1 MTLDLDKLIADED
14 ISYEESISKD
24 PTNISTWI
32 SYYNF
37 KSNATSTTS
46 LYNKLFI
53 LYRSVKS
60 NPTSIELWQLLIDLV
75 LLEQSQIQSDTIIE
89 IFETALINLL
99 TNHKIWI
106 QFFKYLL
113 LTSSDGDDGEYHI
126 NKVTYI
132 RRMFNNCLKSIPLVD
147 HILIWPLYLQFADT
161 IGGITAV
168 KIYLKYKQ
176 FLPLP
181 ILQRKENVNKQRNY
195 GMNLHEIIDKLRKF
209 GDVENVMKFYYE
221 IITNPNDY
229 AKLPQPIV
237 YYLFQ
242 YIDLLIRIKKSFDDD
257 YFETLLTKS
266 LYQYPDHL
274 GKLYIKATKY
284 FKSRG
289 NIEKTRYYYNQG
301 IKKCCTIKD
310 FTMIYDSYLQF
321 EENQVT
327 EITEKVDPESDLG
340 SLYLDDFE
348 KLIDDR
354 KILLNDMKL
363 RQNINDLDTWFERFE
378 IIETQT
384 PDDLNLL
391 IQTLTQALKSIN
403 PLKVVTTNNSK
414 LSGIWLKYVDIYSSR
429 GDFQTADLIFSKSVL
444 SQYIDPDELAELY
457 INWSEMILGSDK
469 FPETKAIEI
478 LDDILY
484 REYSDINYTDNS
496 KPVQQRIIKS
506 IKLWNFYIDL
516 LESFIES
523 DNQLKEIEKVTNAYQ
538 HLIKLKIAT
547 PRIMINFAQFLE
559 SWNQYEQCFNVLHQ
573 ALKIFQ
579 NDNQIKFEIWNVYL
593 IKAIK
598 HIQLTERI
606 RDLFEQSINEIAAYL
621 VKPILLLYYQYE
633 LDQGYTYNAIKI
645 LIKSLTE
652 KFTPAQKDHKLS
664 TTNPQQ
670 RKEINLLKFEIY
682 KLIMI
687 KLGEIQDIE
696 QFNKIGTMAMNDE
709 YLSNYQLFDLG
720 SRFIKFEI
728 STVTATAA
736 AATTNGNI
744 TTTSDSQWGRIRE
757 LFKFLCQSTLLDESW
772 KMWESFEMEYGDEL
786 SFKDML
792 RFKRIVLNSI
802 ANDKAIRES
811 ANPMG
816 FLKSMS
822 ITTTPNTKTESDEK
836 IANPDIIDI
845 DM

>member
-75 LLEQSQIQSDTIIE
+75 LLEQSQIQSSTIIE
-89 IFETALINLL
+89 VFETALISLL
-99 TNHKIWI
+99 TNHEIWI
-106 QFFKYLL
+106 QFFKFLL
-113 LTSSDGDDGEYHI
+113 STTTIDDSCGI

-132 RRMFNNCLKSIPLVD
+132 RRMFNNCLQSLPLVD
-147 HILIWPLYLQFADT
+147 HKMIWPIYLQFADT
-161 IGGITAV
+161 IGGITAI

-176 FLPLP
+176 YLPQS
-181 ILQRKENVNKQRNY
+181 ILQGKEDINKQKNY
-195 GMNLHEIIDKLRKF
+195 GMNLQEIIDKLREF
-209 GDVENVMKFYYE
+209 GDVENVMKLYYE
-221 IITNPNDY
+221 IINNPNNY
-229 AKLPQPIV
+229 KQLPQPIV

-242 YIDLLIRIKKSFDDD
+242 YIDLLISSLKSTDNK
-257 YFETLLTKS
+257 YFEDLLTKS
-266 LYQYPDHL
+266 LYQYPDQL

-289 NIEKTRYYYNQG
+289 DIEKTRYYYNQG
-301 IKKCCTIKD
+301 IKNCCTVKD

-327 EITEKVDPESDLG
+327 KLTEKLDPESESEIL

-348 KLIDDR
+348 KLINDR

-378 IIETQT
+378 IIETQ
-384 PDDLNLL
+384 DDLNLL

-403 PLKVVTTNNSK
+403 PLKVTTTTTTAKNLK

-444 SQYIDPDELAELY
+444 SQYNDPDELAELY
-457 INWSEMILGSDK
+457 INWSEMILGCDK

-484 REYSDINYTDNS
+484 REYSDINYTDNT

-516 LESFIES
+516 LETFIES
-523 DNQLKEIEKVTNAYQ
+523 DNQLNEIGKVINAYQ

-547 PRIMINFAQFLE
+547 PKIMINFAQFLE
-559 SWNQYEQCFNVLHQ
+559 SWNQFEQCFNVLHQ

-593 IKAIK
+593 VKAIK

-606 RDLFEQSINEIAAYL
+606 RDLFEQSINEIPAYL
-621 VKPILLLYYQYE
+621 IKPILLLYYQYE

-652 KFTPAQKDHKLS
+652 KFSPAQRDHKLMI
-664 TTNPQQ
+664 PQQ

-682 KLIMI
+682 KLILF
-687 KLGEIQDIE
+687 KLEELQDIE
-696 QFNKIGTMAMNDE
+696 QFNKIATMAMNDE
-709 YLSNYQLFDLG
+709 YLSTYQLFDLG

-728 STVTATAA
+728 STVVTTT
-736 AATTNGNI
+736 TTNKN
-744 TTTSDSQWGRIRE
+744 TKNKQLERIRE
-757 LFKFLCQSTLLDESW
+757 LFKFICQSTLLDESW
-772 KMWESFEMEYGDEL
+772 KMWELFEMEHGDEL

-792 RFKRIVLNSI
+792 RFKRTVINSI
-802 ANDKAIRES
+802 VNDKVIKES
-811 ANPMG
+811 INPMG
-816 FLKSMS
+816 FLRATS
-822 ITTTPNTKTESDEK
+822 IETESDDK
-836 IANPDIIDI
+836 ITNPDIIDI